1 MNTITF
7 HRNKIKRK
15 LNDFRENE
23 NKGFCDTKM
32 MRGREF
38 QKLQKMVIFL
48 GRKFKL
54 VATVSIGHNHVTF
67 VTNV

>member
-1 MNTITF
+1 
-7 HRNKIKRK
+7 
-15 LNDFRENE
+15 
-23 NKGFCDTKM
+23 M